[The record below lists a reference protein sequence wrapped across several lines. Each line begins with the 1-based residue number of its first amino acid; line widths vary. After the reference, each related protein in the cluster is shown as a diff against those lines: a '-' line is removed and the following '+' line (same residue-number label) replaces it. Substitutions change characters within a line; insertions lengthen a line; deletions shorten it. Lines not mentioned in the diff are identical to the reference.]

1 MESAE
6 IAYLG
11 AASKS
16 GTVWE
21 GIHKQALPSMS
32 VPLGAER
39 ACKAGDEYSGVTRN
53 ACQMR
58 LPIIPCA
65 PEGST
70 LIAMLVH
77 VARADDTRLKRS
89 RSEGECL
96 LLAIC
101 STMCVQGV
109 KRNSYG
115 AVSTIWRRS

>member
-1 MESAE
+1 MEIAE

-39 ACKAGDEYSGVTRN
+39 ACKAGYKHSGVTRN
-53 ACQMR
+53 ARQMR

-65 PEGST
+65 PERST

-77 VARADDTRLKRS
+77 VARAGDTRLQRS
-89 RSEGECL
+89 RWEGQCL

-101 STMCVQGV
+101 STMCVHGV
-109 KRNSYG
+109 ERNSY
-115 AVSTIWRRS
+115 